1 MADKIDIVV
10 GASDKASSILRSVA
24 DQTQLLSD
32 SLKTTETNAKNL
44 EISMSGVTVAAGI
57 LAGAYAG
64 LKAGAAL
71 TEFLGTSSAEFVA
84 VEKAARS
91 FDDSL
96 KDLAKT
102 IESGTNIDEKSI
114 LGLMKQARGR
124 GFGADQLDDAAK
136 AAIGLAEV
144 METSMTDGLEKVRQA
159 TEGNFAAFEAL
170 IPNINQLATS
180 EEKLAAVSALA
191 TAGLEKKKDA
201 ANSSVA
207 VFDRMNVEMNNLY
220 ETIGEIIEPF
230 RQLAYQGIAVVAEL
244 LSQALEPAI
253 ASFNSQFSG
262 MGNSVTAMS
271 KWLTESIVTGFTLIE
286 VTLFN
291 LGTIVE
297 MIGAS
302 VVLSLEQM
310 RSNFEHIFTVAIPAY
325 ASWFADNFINILS
338 DVGGIVIATFSNLG
352 TSIGEIM
359 AGVFN
364 YISSG
369 FSADAYEQL
378 MFEVGRAANRGLLDG
393 FEPVTKALPDI
404 GERAVSEFEKTLQ
417 GMVDTSANALASE
430 FDTKMQ
436 ERMEALNKGLKDNPL
451 NASINLETKGNPLGG
466 MSSEVKM
473 LQAVES
479 RVMVRGSTE
488 DPLLKLSEQQVKVL
502 QDILNATVRRDE
514 NKTQFV
520 LEPVT

>member
-1 MADKIDIVV
+1 MADKIDIVI
-10 GASDKASSILRSVA
+10 GASDRASSILRSVA
-24 DQTQLLSD
+24 DQTRLLSE
-32 SLKTTETNAKNL
+32 SLKQTDASAKQL
-44 EISMSGVTVAAGI
+44 EISMSGVTLAAGL
-57 LAGAYAG
+57 LAGAYASV
-64 LKAGAAL
+64 KAAASVAD
-71 TEFLGTSSAEFVA
+71 FFKASSSEFVA
-84 VEKAARS
+84 AEKAARG

-96 KDLAKT
+96 RDLAKT
-102 IESGTNIDEKSI
+102 IETGTNIDEKSV
-114 LGLMKQARGR
+114 LSLMRQARGR

-144 METSMTDGLEKVRQA
+144 METSTVDGLEKVRQA
-159 TEGNFAAFEAL
+159 AEGNFAAFEAL
-170 IPNINQLATS
+170 IPNINQMATNA
-180 EEKLAAVSALA
+180 EKLAAVSALA
-191 TAGLEKKKDA
+191 TSGLEKKKDA

-207 VFDRMNVEMNNLY
+207 VFDRMNVEMTNLY
-220 ETIGEIIEPF
+220 ETIGKIIEPF

-253 ASFNSQFSG
+253 ASFQSQFSG
-262 MGNSVTAMS
+262 MGDSVAAMS

-297 MIGAS
+297 MVGAS

-310 RSNFEHIFTVAIPAY
+310 RSNFEHILTVAIPAY
-325 ASWFADNFINILS
+325 ASWFASNFVNILS

-359 AGVFN
+359 AGIFN
-364 YISSG
+364 YIASG

-378 MFEVGRAANRGLLDG
+378 MFEIGRAANRGLLDG
-393 FEPVTKALPDI
+393 FEPVTEALPDI
-404 GERAVSEFEKTLQ
+404 GTRAVSEFESTLQ
-417 GMVDTSANALASE
+417 GMVDTSANALATE

-436 ERMEALNKGLKDNPL
+436 ERMEALNRGLKENPL
-451 NASINLETKGNPLGG
+451 EATVNLQAKGNAISG
-466 MSSEVKM
+466 MQSEVKM

-502 QDILNATVRRDE
+502 QDILNATVRRQE
-514 NKTQFV
+514 NQTQIV
-520 LEPVT
+520 LEGVS

>member
-32 SLKTTETNAKNL
+32 SLKTTDTNAKNL
-44 EISMSGVTVAAGI
+44 EISMTGVTVAAGI

-91 FDDSL
+91 FDDTL

-159 TEGNFAAFEAL
+159 TEGNFAAFESL
-170 IPNINQLATS
+170 IPNINQMATA

-220 ETIGEIIEPF
+220 ETVGAMVEPF
-230 RQLAYQGIAVVAEL
+230 RQLAYEGIAITAEL
-244 LSQALEPAI
+244 MSQALTPAI
-253 ASFNSQFSG
+253 EDFEQKFTG
-262 MGNSVTAMS
+262 MGNSVNAVSQSLAEGLVSAFTWGEVVIDSFSTAM
-271 KWLTESIVTGFTLIE
+271 EGF
-286 VTLFN
+286 
-291 LGTIVE
+291 
-297 MIGAS
+297 GAA
-302 VVLSLEQM
+302 LLLPLEQA
-310 RSNFEHIFTVAIPAY
+310 RSGWEYFFVDLLPSLM
-325 ASWFADNFINILS
+325 SWFADNFYNVMSDLGSGVVTMLQNIGKS
-338 DVGGIVIATFSNLG
+338 AAEITFA
-352 TSIGEIM
+352 IQ
-359 AGVFN
+359 N
-364 YISSG
+364 YLLSG
-369 FSADAYEQL
+369 FSAEAYEQL
-378 MFEVGRAANRGLLDG
+378 MFSIGEAGSRGFLEG
-393 FEPVTKALPDI
+393 FEPVTEAFVAPSVRI
-404 GERAVSEFEKTLQ
+404 SEFEKTLQ
-417 GMVDTSANALASE
+417 SMADSSAQSLLSN
-430 FDTKMQ
+430 FDSKFS
-436 ERMEALNKGLKDNPL
+436 ERMEAMQNGLKENPL
-451 NASINLETKGNPLGG
+451 SATVNLEAKGNPLGG

-514 NKTQFV
+514 NKTEFV
-520 LEPVT
+520 LEPVS